1 MLSQGY
7 KDKFFVNILN
17 KKIKNKM
24 QKSTLI
30 EELTNHYLNLN
41 PETNLQLCRTK
52 SVLLLECINC

>member
-30 EELTNHYLNLN
+30 EELTNH
-41 PETNLQLCRTK
+41 
-52 SVLLLECINC
+52 